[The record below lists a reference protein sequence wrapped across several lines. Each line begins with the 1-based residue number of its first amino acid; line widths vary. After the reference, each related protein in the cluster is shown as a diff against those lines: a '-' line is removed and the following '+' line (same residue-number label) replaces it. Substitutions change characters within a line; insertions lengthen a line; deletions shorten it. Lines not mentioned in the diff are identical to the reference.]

1 MYQGGYVMDYEYND
15 LVRHIVERLRVNGK
29 VATDED
35 VKSVLEYENEFFN
48 DVGDMDVII
57 THEEDMINYIK
68 ARHPEYSDNDIIK
81 ILTALDEFHEDVVE
95 SHYNKDKRI

>member
-35 VKSVLEYENEFFN
+35 VKSVFFGEL
-48 DVGDMDVII
+48 GDIDVII

>member
-15 LVRHIVERLRVNGK
+15 LVRTIVERLRVKVK

-35 VKSVLEYENEFFN
+35 VKSDMEHDNEFLGAL
-48 DVGDMDVII
+48 GDMDVII

-68 ARHPEYSDNDIIK
+68 TRQPEYSDNDIIK